1 MSPGHDIPTGDGS
14 PAQRPHSRTRTVR
27 TEAPREDSE
36 WNYRVRHETPT
47 QRLDRNWAHIL
58 QELRVVQTGMQI
70 LTGFL
75 LTLPFQ
81 QRFSDLQGF
90 EKDLYLITLAMS
102 AAATIV
108 LVSPVAMHR
117 LLFRRHA
124 LAVLVEQ
131 GQRFAVIGLA
141 LLGGALTGVLALTFD
156 VVVNRATGLI
166 AGGSAVLLAT
176 TAWCWYPLLL
186 ARRLHPGHPDE
197 QPDIPQHPRNHP

>member
-1 MSPGHDIPTGDGS
+1 MSTGHAPTGDGAR
-14 PAQRPHSRTRTVR
+14 PQRPRPEPRP
-27 TEAPREDSE
+27 EATAPPRADSE

-47 QRLDRNWAHIL
+47 QRLDRNWSHIL

-81 QRFSDLQGF
+81 QRFSDLQAF

-102 AAATIV
+102 TAATIV

-124 LAVLVEQ
+124 LPVLVEQ
-131 GQRFAVIGLA
+131 GQRFAVTGLL
-141 LLGGALTGVLALTFD
+141 LLGGALTGVLTLTFD
-156 VVVNRATGLI
+156 VVVNKSTGLI
-166 AGGSAVLLAT
+166 AGGCAVLLAIT
-176 TAWCWYPLLL
+176 LWCCYPLLF
-186 ARRLHPGHPDE
+186 AHQLHLGRPEKQPDE
-197 QPDIPQHPRNHP
+197 PQHPRNHH

>member
-1 MSPGHDIPTGDGS
+1 MSIGHAPAGDGNRPLRPRPEATS
-14 PAQRPHSRTRTVR
+14 PPH
-27 TEAPREDSE
+27 ADSE

-47 QRLDRNWAHIL
+47 QRLDRNWSHIL

-81 QRFSDLQGF
+81 QRFSDLQAF

-102 AAATIV
+102 TAATIV

-124 LAVLVEQ
+124 LPVLVEQ
-131 GQRFAVIGLA
+131 GQRFAVTGLL
-141 LLGGALTGVLALTFD
+141 LLGGALTGVLTLTFD
-156 VVVNRATGLI
+156 VVVNRTTGLI
-166 AGGSAVLLAT
+166 AGGCAVLLAIT
-176 TAWCWYPLLL
+176 VWCCYPLFL
-186 ARRLHPGHPDE
+186 ARQLRLGRPE
-197 QPDIPQHPRNHP
+197 KQPDQPQHPSTQH